1 MNHKH
6 GRECDLLQKVC
17 LAKFLI
23 IMFCESQQQ
32 QKKLTVSKQPI
43 GEAPIDDVHSVFN
56 HNVGFIFL

>member
-6 GRECDLLQKVC
+6 GRECDLLRKVC
-17 LAKFLI
+17 LAKFLKATTTT
-23 IMFCESQQQ
+23 
-32 QKKLTVSKQPI
+32 KKLTVSKQPI

>member
-1 MNHKH
+1 MNRKH

-17 LAKFLI
+17 LAKFL
-23 IMFCESQQQ
+23 CSVSHNNNK
-32 QKKLTVSKQPI
+32 KKLTVSKQPI

>member
-23 IMFCESQQQ
+23 CSVS